1 MTDQNP
7 SERTRRT
14 FMKGA
19 AATGVAATGITAFSG
34 NVAAQELQVDADRL
48 NVNQNTGRL
57 SGLVVLNNVNV
68 DVIDDITLENID
80 VDIID
85 ENNEILSN
93 ITVQRLI
100 VTGGGDVVRLIIND
114 VIDDVNILNDA
125 NVSLQ
130 VNVLSEGGGVLQTAT
145 DSLDL

>member
-1 MTDQNP
+1 
-7 SERTRRT
+7 
-14 FMKGA
+14 MKGA